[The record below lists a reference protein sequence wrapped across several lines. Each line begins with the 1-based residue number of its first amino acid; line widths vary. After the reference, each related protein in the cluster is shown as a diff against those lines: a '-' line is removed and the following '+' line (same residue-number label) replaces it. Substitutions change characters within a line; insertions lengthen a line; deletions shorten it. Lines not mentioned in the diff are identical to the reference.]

1 MNGAG
6 MLYKIITLAF
16 LLLLLLSGRAYSEA
30 QKTHYLCVFDP
41 VGRNG
46 DVYSMAKDIA
56 LDFLSLGVKL
66 SLYPY
71 STESAAKADFRAGL
85 CDAVALTGIHARDYN
100 KFASSIEA
108 IGAISNYDDMWT
120 VVSTLAQDRV
130 APLFVENGL
139 EIAGIYPAG
148 AMYVF
153 VKDKEIKAPEDF
165 VGVRMITLYKD
176 KISHGIAN
184 SIGAVAVN
192 GDTTNFAA
200 KFKRGRVDV
209 ISAPAAVTEAL
220 ELDKAM
226 GSAGGVID
234 IPLWMLTL
242 QVVIRPEKFPAGFGQ
257 QARELSLDYFDT
269 VIDGIVKKAEQ
280 KLDGFWIKTDDQ
292 VKSQWQ
298 PVFAKLRSDMAE
310 EGEYDPRM
318 LKLLKKLR
326 CRSHPERDE
335 CVVN

>member
-1 MNGAG
+1 MI
-6 MLYKIITLAF
+6 KIIQLAVLMLVF
-16 LLLLLLSGRAYSEA
+16 SSGAYA
-30 QKTHYLCVFDP
+30 NKTHYLCVFDP

-85 CDAVALTGIHARDYN
+85 CDAVALTGIHAREYN
-100 KFASSIEA
+100 KFTSSIEA
-108 IGAISNYDDMWT
+108 IGAISNYEDMWT
-120 VVSTLAQDRV
+120 VVSTLAQERV
-130 APLFVENGL
+130 APLFTEGGFEV
-139 EIAGIYPAG
+139 AGIYPAG

-153 VKDKEIKAPEDF
+153 LKDKNIKAPEDF
-165 VGVRMITLYKD
+165 AGIRMITLYKD
-176 KISHGIAN
+176 KISHAIVK
-184 SIGAVAVN
+184 SLGAVAVN

-226 GSAGGVID
+226 QPNGGVID

-242 QVVIRPEKFPAGFGQ
+242 QVVIRPEKFAPGFGQ

-269 VIDGIVKKAEQ
+269 VINGIVKKAEQ
-280 KLDGFWIKTDDQ
+280 KLQGYWITTDDQ
-292 VKSQWQ
+292 LKQQWQ
-298 PVFAKLRSDMAE
+298 PIFAKLRSDMAA

-318 LKLLKKLR
+318 LKLLEKLR
-326 CRSHPERDE
+326 CRSHPESDE
-335 CVVN
+335 CIAAQ

>member
-1 MNGAG
+1 MT
-6 MLYKIITLAF
+6 KS
-16 LLLLLLSGRAYSEA
+16 LLSVVLLCSAILSTTSYASA

-85 CDAVALTGIHARDYN
+85 CDAVALTGIHAREYN
-100 KFASSIEA
+100 KFTSSIEA
-108 IGAISNYDDMWT
+108 VGAISNYEDLWT
-120 VVSTLAQDRV
+120 VISTLAQQRV
-130 APLFVENGL
+130 APLFVEGGL
-139 EIAGIYPAG
+139 EVAAIYPAG

-153 VKDKEIKAPEDF
+153 LKDKNITAPEDF
-165 VGVRMITLYKD
+165 AGQRMITLHKD
-176 KISHGIAN
+176 KISHAIAN
-184 SIGAVAVN
+184 SLGAIAVN
-192 GDTTNFAA
+192 GDTTNFAS

-220 ELDKAM
+220 ELDKSM
-226 GSAGGVID
+226 QPNGGVID

-242 QVVIRPEKFPAGFGQ
+242 QVVIQPDKFPSGFGQ
-257 QARELSLDYFDT
+257 QSRELSLDYFDT
-269 VIDGIVKKAEQ
+269 VVNGIVKTAEK
-280 KLDGFWIKTDDQ
+280 KLKDYWIVTDDQ
-292 VKSQWQ
+292 TKQQWE
-298 PVFAKLRSDMAE
+298 PIFAKLRADMAV

-326 CRSHPERDE
+326 CRSYPERDE
-335 CVVN
+335 CAVAP